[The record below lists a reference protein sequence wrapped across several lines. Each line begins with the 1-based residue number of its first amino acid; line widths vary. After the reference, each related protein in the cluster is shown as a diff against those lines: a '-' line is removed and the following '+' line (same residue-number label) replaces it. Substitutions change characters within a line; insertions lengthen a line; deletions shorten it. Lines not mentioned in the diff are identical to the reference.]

1 MSDARCWRRA
11 RRGEQVN
18 EARTARRG
26 QILVV
31 DDSPVNRLLLAR
43 ALEAQDYAV
52 TMAEHG
58 RAALQLLRAR
68 GALSFDVVLL
78 DLLMPEMDGYQALA
92 QIKADPG
99 LRHIP
104 VIMISA
110 VEELDSVVRCLELG
124 ATDYLLKPFNA
135 ALLRARISGSL
146 ASKRLRDLELEYLEQ
161 VGRLTDAAAA
171 VEAASFE
178 PNTLDGVAARADAL
192 GQLARVFQRMAR
204 EVRAREER
212 LQRQVHELRIEVDEA
227 KRAHEVAEITGTEY
241 FRNLQE
247 QARQLRSKR

>member
-1 MSDARCWRRA
+1 MSEVAA
-11 RRGEQVN
+11 PG
-18 EARTARRG
+18 RG
-26 QILVV
+26 QVLVV
-31 DDSPVNRLLLAR
+31 DDGRVNRLLLAR
-43 ALEAQDYAV
+43 ALEQQGYAV

-58 RAALQLLRAR
+58 RAALDLLHAQ
-68 GALSFDVVLL
+68 GAPSFDVVLL
-78 DLLMPEMDGYQALA
+78 DLLMPEMDGFQVLRH
-92 QIKADPG
+92 IKDDPG

-110 VEELDSVVRCLELG
+110 VEELMSVVRCLELG

-135 ALLRARISGSL
+135 AILQARISGSL
-146 ASKRLRDLELEYLEQ
+146 AGKRLRDLELEYLEQ
-161 VGRLTDAAAA
+161 VDRLIAAAAA

-178 PNTLDGVAARADAL
+178 PATLDGVAARPDAV

-227 KRAHEVAEITGTEY
+227 KRAREVAEITETDY

-247 QARQLRSKR
+247 QARQFRSRR

>member
-1 MSDARCWRRA
+1 MPD
-11 RRGEQVN
+11 G
-18 EARTARRG
+18 RG

-31 DDSPVNRLLLAR
+31 DDSRVNRLLLAR
-43 ALEAQDYAV
+43 ALEAEDYAV
-52 TMAEHG
+52 AMAEHG
-58 RAALQLLRAR
+58 RAALELLCTQ
-68 GALSFDVVLL
+68 GAPSFDVVLL
-78 DLLMPEMDGYQALA
+78 DLLMPEMNGYEALA
-92 QIKADPG
+92 QIKEDPA

-124 ATDYLLKPFNA
+124 AADYLLKPFNA

-161 VGRLTDAAAA
+161 VRRLTDAAGA
-171 VEAASFE
+171 VEAANFE
-178 PNTLDGVAARADAL
+178 PDTLNDVVSREDAL

-227 KRAHEVAEITGTEY
+227 KRARQVAEITGTDY

-247 QARQLRSKR
+247 QAEQLRSKR

>member
-1 MSDARCWRRA
+1 MNEKAA
-11 RRGEQVN
+11 RRGEV
-18 EARTARRG
+18 
-26 QILVV
+26 LVV
-31 DDSPVNRLLLAR
+31 DDNPVNRLLLAR
-43 ALEAQDYAV
+43 ALEAEDYAV

-58 RAALQLLRAR
+58 RAALELLRGR
-68 GALSFDVVLL
+68 GAPSFDVVLL

-92 QIKADPG
+92 EIKDDPA

-110 VEELDSVVRCLELG
+110 VEELQSVIRCLELG
-124 ATDYLLKPFNA
+124 ATDYVLKPFNA

-161 VGRLTDAAAA
+161 VARLTDAAAA

-178 PNTLDGVAARADAL
+178 PNTLDGVGARPDAL
-192 GQLARVFQRMAR
+192 GQLARVFQGMAR

-227 KRAHEVAEITGTEY
+227 KRTREVAEITGTEY

>member
-1 MSDARCWRRA
+1 MSGA
-11 RRGEQVN
+11 
-18 EARTARRG
+18 TASRRG

-31 DDSPVNRLLLAR
+31 DDSRVNRLLLAW
-43 ALEAQDYAV
+43 ALEAQDYVVA
-52 TMAEHG
+52 MAEHG
-58 RAALQLLRAR
+58 RAALELLRAQ
-68 GALSFDVVLL
+68 GAPSFDVVLL

-92 QIKADPG
+92 EIKADPA

-110 VEELDSVVRCLELG
+110 VEELESVVRCLELG
-124 ATDYLLKPFNA
+124 AADYLLKPFNS

-161 VGRLTDAAAA
+161 VGRLTDAAAS
-171 VEAASFE
+171 VEAACFE
-178 PNTLDGVAARADAL
+178 PESLDEVVARRDAL

-204 EVRAREER
+204 EVHAREER

-227 KRAHEVAEITGTEY
+227 KRAREVAEITGTEY

-247 QARQLRSKR
+247 KARQLRSKR

>member
-1 MSDARCWRRA
+1 MSDAATPGRC
-11 RRGEQVN
+11 QV
-18 EARTARRG
+18 
-26 QILVV
+26 LVV
-31 DDSPVNRLLLAR
+31 DDARLNRMLLGH
-43 ALEAQDYAV
+43 ALEQQGHAV

-58 RAALQLLRAR
+58 RAALELLHGQ
-68 GALSFDVVLL
+68 GAPSFDVVLL
-78 DLLMPEMDGYQALA
+78 DLLMPEMDGFEVLQH
-92 QIKADPG
+92 IKGDPG

-110 VEELDSVVRCLELG
+110 VEELVSVVRCLELG
-124 ATDYLLKPFNA
+124 AADYLLKPFNA
-135 ALLRARISGSL
+135 AILRARISGSL
-146 ASKRLRDLELEYLEQ
+146 AGKRLRDLELEYLEQ
-161 VGRLTDAAAA
+161 VDRLTAAAAA

-178 PNTLDGVAARADAL
+178 PGTLDDVAARPDAV

-227 KRAHEVAEITGTEY
+227 KRAREVAAITETDY

-247 QARQLRSKR
+247 QARQFRSRR

>member
-1 MSDARCWRRA
+1 MVV
-11 RRGEQVN
+11 RRGRV
-18 EARTARRG
+18 
-26 QILVV
+26 LVV
-31 DDSPVNRLLLAR
+31 DDSPVNRLVLAR

-58 RAALQLLRAR
+58 RAALDLLRSQ
-68 GALSFDVVLL
+68 GPPSFDVVLL
-78 DLLMPEMDGYQALA
+78 DLLMPEMDGYAALA
-92 QIKADPG
+92 EIKADPG

-146 ASKRLRDLELEYLEQ
+146 ESKRLRDLELEYLEQ
-161 VGRLTDAAAA
+161 VGLLTDAAAA

-178 PNTLDGVAARADAL
+178 PGSLDRVVARPDAL

-212 LQRQVHELRIEVDEA
+212 LQRQVHELRIEVDEV
-227 KRAHEVAEITGTEY
+227 KRAREVAEITGTEY
-241 FRNLQE
+241 FQNLQE
-247 QARQLRSKR
+247 QAHRLRSKR

>member
-1 MSDARCWRRA
+1 VTDTVPTRQGR
-11 RRGEQVN
+11 
-18 EARTARRG
+18 
-26 QILVV
+26 ILVV
-31 DDSPVNRLLLAR
+31 DDSRVNRLLLAR
-43 ALEAQDYAV
+43 ALEAEGYAV
-52 TMAEHG
+52 SMAEHG
-58 RAALQLLRAR
+58 RVALELLRAQ
-68 GALSFDVVLL
+68 GAPSFDVVLL
-78 DLLMPEMDGYQALA
+78 DLLMPEMDGYQALE
-92 QIKADPG
+92 QIKVDPA

-110 VEELDSVVRCLELG
+110 VEELASVIRCLELG

-161 VGRLTDAAAA
+161 VVRLTDGAAA

-178 PNTLDGVAARADAL
+178 PDSLDGVVARDDAL

-227 KRAHEVAEITGTEY
+227 KRTREVAEITGTEY

>member
-1 MSDARCWRRA
+1 VSEVGGVSQATAA
-11 RRGEQVN
+11 RRGH
-18 EARTARRG
+18 
-26 QILVV
+26 ILVV
-31 DDSPVNRLLLAR
+31 DDGRVNRLVLGR
-43 ALEAQDYAV
+43 ALEAEGYRV
-52 TMAEHG
+52 SLAEHG
-58 RAALQLLRAR
+58 RQALELLRAQR
-68 GALSFDVVLL
+68 SFDIVLL

-92 QIKADPG
+92 EIKDDPS

-110 VEELDSVVRCLELG
+110 VEELSSVVRCLELG

-161 VGRLTDAAAA
+161 VGRLTDAAAS
-171 VEAASFE
+171 VEAATFE
-178 PNTLDGVAARADAL
+178 PESLDEVVARTDAL
-192 GQLARVFQRMAR
+192 GQLARVFQGMAR

-212 LQRQVHELRIEVDEA
+212 LQRQVQELRIEVDES
-227 KRAHEVAEITGTEY
+227 KRAREVAEITGTDY

-247 QARQLRSKR
+247 QARQLRSKP

>member
-1 MSDARCWRRA
+1 MPTRQGR
-11 RRGEQVN
+11 
-18 EARTARRG
+18 
-26 QILVV
+26 ILVV
-31 DDSPVNRLLLAR
+31 DDSRVNRLLLAR
-43 ALEAQDYAV
+43 ALEAEAYV
-52 TMAEHG
+52 VSMAEHG
-58 RAALQLLRAR
+58 RAALELLRAH
-68 GALSFDVVLL
+68 GAPSFDVVLL

-92 QIKADPG
+92 EIKADPAM
-99 LRHIP
+99 RHIP

-110 VEELDSVVRCLELG
+110 VEELESVIRCLELG

-161 VGRLTDAAAA
+161 VGRLTDAAAS

-178 PNTLDGVAARADAL
+178 PDSLDAVVARSDAL

-227 KRAHEVAEITGTEY
+227 KRTREVAEITGTDY

-247 QARQLRSKR
+247 QAHQLRSKVSPEPGERR

>member
-1 MSDARCWRRA
+1 MAMTRGRA
-11 RRGEQVN
+11 
-18 EARTARRG
+18 
-26 QILVV
+26 LVV
-31 DDSPVNRLLLAR
+31 DDSPVNRLVLAR

-52 TMAEHG
+52 TMANDG
-58 RAALQLLRAR
+58 RAALDLLRAQR
-68 GALSFDVVLL
+68 APSFDVVLL

-92 QIKADPG
+92 EIKADAG

-124 ATDYLLKPFNA
+124 AADYLLKPFNA
-135 ALLRARISGSL
+135 ALLRARIFGSL
-146 ASKRLRDLELEYLEQ
+146 ESKRLRDLELEYLEQ
-161 VGRLTDAAAA
+161 VARLTDAAAA

-178 PNTLDGVAARADAL
+178 PESLEGLVVRTDAL

-212 LQRQVHELRIEVDEA
+212 LQRQVHELRIEVDEVN
-227 KRAHEVAEITGTEY
+227 RAREVAEITGTEY
-241 FRNLQE
+241 FQNLQE
-247 QARQLRSKR
+247 QARRLRSKR

>member
-1 MSDARCWRRA
+1 MSEMVVA
-11 RRGEQVN
+11 RRG
-18 EARTARRG
+18 R
-26 QILVV
+26 ILVV
-31 DDSPVNRLLLAR
+31 DDSRVNRLLLAR
-43 ALEAQDYAV
+43 ALEAQEYDVA
-52 TMAEHG
+52 MAEDG
-58 RAALQLLRAR
+58 RAALDLLRIE
-68 GALSFDVVLL
+68 GAPSFDVVLL
-78 DLLMPEMDGYQALA
+78 DVLMPEVDGYQALA

-110 VEELDSVVRCLELG
+110 VEEFESVIRCLEMG

-135 ALLRARISGSL
+135 GLLRARISGSL

-161 VGRLTDAAAA
+161 VQRLTDAAAS
-171 VEAASFE
+171 VEAANFE
-178 PNTLDGVAARADAL
+178 PAALDGVVARSDAL

-227 KRAHEVAEITGTEY
+227 KRAREVAEITGTDY

-247 QARQLRSKR
+247 RARQFRSKP

>member
-1 MSDARCWRRA
+1 MSEVMAA
-11 RRGEQVN
+11 RRGH
-18 EARTARRG
+18 
-26 QILVV
+26 ILVV
-31 DDSPVNRLLLAR
+31 DDNRVNRLLLAR

-52 TMAEHG
+52 AMAEDG
-58 RAALQLLRAR
+58 RAALELLRAQR
-68 GALSFDVVLL
+68 APPFDVVLM
-78 DLLMPEMDGYQALA
+78 DLLMPEMDGYEALA
-92 QIKADPG
+92 QIKADPA

-110 VEELDSVVRCLELG
+110 VEELESVVRCLELG

-161 VGRLTDAAAA
+161 VARLTDAAAS
-171 VEAASFE
+171 VEAANFAPE
-178 PNTLDGVAARADAL
+178 TLDGVVARTDAL
-192 GQLARVFQRMAR
+192 GRLARVFQRMAR

-227 KRAHEVAEITGTEY
+227 KRAREVAEITGTEY

-247 QARQLRSKR
+247 QVRQLRSKR